1 LFTISNETKKDEIFE
16 MIKLNVMDLQRQ
28 VAGFEIQ
35 TLHGAGG
42 AGELFPGGVACHF
55 QAGL

>member
-1 LFTISNETKKDEIFE
+1 
-16 MIKLNVMDLQRQ
+16 MIKLNVIDLQRQ

-42 AGELFPGGVACHF
+42 AVELFPGGGIGHF